1 MVMGKSWQQESEA
14 GGHLVSAPTE
24 QEGLELELSL
34 LSPFYYSQAP
44 RPWRDASYS

>member
-34 LSPFYYSQAP
+34 PSPFYYIQAP
-44 RPWRDASYS
+44 RPWRDDSYS